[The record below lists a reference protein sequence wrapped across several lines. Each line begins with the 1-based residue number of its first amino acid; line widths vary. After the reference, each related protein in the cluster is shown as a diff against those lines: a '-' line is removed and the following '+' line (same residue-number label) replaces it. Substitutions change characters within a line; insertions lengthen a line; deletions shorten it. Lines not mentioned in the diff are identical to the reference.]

1 MRGRAFWKHLGAE
14 KEPSKVTW
22 VAGNSAYG
30 RSMMLTVHQAREL
43 LADDDDY
50 SDDEMQVI
58 LDTLYTL
65 AEACYDSQMSLRDGE
80 VKSGSPGTE

>member
-1 MRGRAFWKHLGAE
+1 
-14 KEPSKVTW
+14 
-22 VAGNSAYG
+22 
-30 RSMMLTVHQAREL
+30 MLTVHQAREL